1 MIEEKLQ
8 IKKLWTIRKYAD
20 DAAYQADR
28 PYEVS
33 EFEGNLLLNEG
44 IAVLLDLLIGAGTP
58 TNFGNANAYLGVG
71 DGGPT
76 ALTGALSFPG
86 GSAAVTGSGTAF
98 TTELAAGDHIYL
110 DSQPGVLATVQSIES
125 NTGLTLTAVYAGST
139 GSGASSK
146 ILRAIATQTALQAA
160 TNKLYKAME
169 ATFPIRASQ
178 TVTWRIVCGST
189 DANFAW
195 NEFTV
200 ANGNSDAADNL
211 NRKVS
216 AQGTKAAGQTWTL
229 DLSLT
234 LS

>member
-1 MIEEKLQ
+1 MIKETLQ

-20 DAAYQADR
+20 DAAYQADQ
-28 PYEVS
+28 PYEIS

-44 IAVLLDLLIGAGTP
+44 IAELLDLLIGAGTP

-71 DGGPT
+71 DSST
-76 ALTGALSFPG
+76 AEG
-86 GSAAVTGSGTAF
+86 
-98 TTELAAGDHIYL
+98 
-110 DSQPGVLATVQSIES
+110 
-125 NTGLTLTAVYAGST
+125 
-139 GSGASSK
+139 
-146 ILRAIATQTALQAA
+146 ATQTALQAT

-169 ATFPIRASQ
+169 SGYPSRTNQ
-178 TVTWRIVCGST
+178 TVTWRSIFGST
-189 DANFAW
+189 DANYAW

-200 ANGNSDAADNL
+200 ANANSDSGDNL

-216 AQGTKAAGQTWTL
+216 AQGTKASGQTWTL